1 MARNQGPSDDDSKAF
16 YRGTRDEDERASARD
31 GDGDSNAL
39 DERIADIDQEDDSP
53 FLRVQKRV
61 PVRRGALPRKT
72 ATRLKWIALGLIAI
86 TVVVCAGFALN
97 RYGAHSW
104 RFRLESSD
112 SVEVTGVQHVT
123 IEQVHKVFGGDISK
137 NVFSIPLAE
146 RKAKLEEI
154 PWVESAAVMRLLPN
168 RISVAIKERVPV
180 AYVQLGSQVAL
191 IDTNG
196 VIMSVP
202 TGAAGSYSFPVII
215 GMAESEPIST
225 RAPRMK
231 TYMQLISELDS
242 CEPATPQDCLHYS
255 KDLDEVDLSD
265 PNDLKATVADPAG
278 AVLIHLGDHQ
288 RAGIFLDRYKVYV
301 THLQEWRQQYPKLNS
316 VDLRYDQ
323 QVVLDPASGAVQE
336 SGASPA
342 AQKPTV
348 TAKPKP
354 AAAKKPQHAG
364 KR

>member
-16 YRGTRDEDERASARD
+16 YRGARDEDGGATPRD
-31 GDGDSNAL
+31 GEGDSSAL
-39 DERIADIDQEDDSP
+39 DERIADIDQDDDSP

-72 ATRLKWIALGLIAI
+72 ATRLKWAVIALVAI
-86 TVVVCAGFALN
+86 TTLAVSGVALN

-112 SVEVTGVQHVT
+112 SIEVTGVQHVT
-123 IEQVHKVFGGDISK
+123 LEQVHKVFGGDISK

-146 RKAKLEEI
+146 RKSKLEEI

-168 RISVAIKERVPV
+168 RLSVAIKERVPV
-180 AYVQLGSQVAL
+180 AYVKLGSQVAL

-202 TGAAGSYSFPVII
+202 AGAQGGYSFPVII
-215 GMAESEPIST
+215 GMAESEPLST

-242 CEPATPQDCLHYS
+242 CDQQTPQNCLHYS

-265 PNDLKATVADPAG
+265 PNDLKATVTDPAG
-278 AVLIHLGDHQ
+278 AVLVHLGEHQ

-301 THLQEWRQQYPKLNS
+301 THLQEWRAQYPKLNS

-336 SGASPA
+336 SGATPVE
-342 AQKPTV
+342 QKTHPNV
-348 TAKPKP
+348 KSKPS
-354 AAAKKPQHAG
+354 KKAQHAG
-364 KR
+364 KQ